1 MKKYIKYIMISGAV
15 FALSSCSVKQDLE
28 VVNMVSVKKQNT
40 IFMAKLLKDNKQQQ
54 NKYIKIVKFAK
65 DGVPIDGYG
74 YLKII
79 NKPPLGDSS
88 YIDIYT
94 VVLNEIFVDSYDRV
108 YLAGTTSAKDKK
120 VIIWKFSKTGQPDLS
135 YGEDKT
141 LNHIVI
147 SGLCSDMS
155 KRQITTDQQNN
166 FYLICAGKDEKE
178 KEVLYIRKYDI
189 DGKPIESFGQNGVS
203 VL

>member
-1 MKKYIKYIMISGAV
+1 MRKYIKYIMISGVV
-15 FALSSCSVKQDLE
+15 FAMSSCSVKQDME
-28 VVNMVSVKKQNT
+28 VVHMVSVKKQNT
-40 IFMAKLLKDNKQQQ
+40 IFMAKLLKDNKEQQS
-54 NKYIKIVKFAK
+54 KYIKIIKFAK
-65 DGVPIDGYG
+65 DGDTIDDYG

-79 NKPPLGDSS
+79 DKPPLGNSS
-88 YIDIYT
+88 YIDINT
-94 VVLNEIFVDSYDRV
+94 VVLNEIFVDNYDRV
-108 YLAGTTSAKDKK
+108 YLAGTTSTKDKK

-141 LNHIVI
+141 LNHIVL

-166 FYLICAGKDEKE
+166 FYLICAGKDDKA

-189 DGKPIESFGQNGVS
+189 DGKLIESFGKNGVS